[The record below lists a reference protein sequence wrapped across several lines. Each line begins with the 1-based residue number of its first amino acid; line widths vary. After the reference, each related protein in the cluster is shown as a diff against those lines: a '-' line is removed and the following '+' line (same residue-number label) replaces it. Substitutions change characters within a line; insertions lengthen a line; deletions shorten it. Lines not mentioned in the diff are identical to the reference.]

1 MNFYHDIKRNLLVYE
16 APSALHVAQL
26 LQSLPEARQINGAYV
41 AVPATLKNSQTL
53 RWMQYPVAP
62 IIGHHNYDFPI
73 EPGRK
78 PLEHQLVMCNFQLLN
93 PRCFNLS
100 DPGTMKTLPAL
111 WGADWLMQQNPG
123 WRTLVVAPLN
133 VIESVWA
140 KAIFTNF
147 LERRSFELLHGTAE
161 KRRILL
167 AKKPDFA
174 LINVDGVKIGAKFY
188 RQTRN
193 KTLELGGLS
202 KDLLEDSDIKI
213 VIIDE
218 ADSFCDASIGRHRVA
233 TIAFGKRDYTW
244 MLTGTPTSQ
253 APTDAYGL
261 AKFINNAHGKSFT
274 HFREETM
281 YKVGNSTWGWKPRRD
296 GYETAFK
303 LLTPAIRYDIR
314 DVWKDAPECTTQQR
328 LVPLTDEQKKQM
340 GALKRDLQVT
350 MQSGKVIDAINEIS
364 ARQKFLQISLGA
376 VYDDKHKTHKVDASP
391 RYEEVEKI
399 VQSTSRKVLIFS
411 PLTSIVDFLN
421 TTLSK
426 KWKCGVIN
434 GAVTQGA
441 RLGIIQAFVDDP
453 EFKIMIVDAQSMA
466 HGVNDLVVADTV
478 IWIAPIDKTRLYIQG
493 NKRAHRPGQRW
504 PVTVYQIVS
513 NKTEIEMFRR
523 LETNTS
529 MQGVLLDAVRRG
541 EL

>member
-1 MNFYHDIKRNLLVYE
+1 MNFFHDIKRNLLVYE
-16 APSALHVAQL
+16 TPSPLHVAQL
-26 LQSLPEARQINGAYV
+26 LQSLPEARQINGSHV

-78 PLEHQLVMCNFQLLN
+78 PLEHQLVMCNFQLLH

-111 WGADWLMQQNPG
+111 WGSEWLMQRNPG
-123 WRTLVVAPLN
+123 WRALVVAPLN

-140 KAIFTNF
+140 KAIFANF
-147 LERRSFELLHGTAE
+147 LGRRSFELLYGTAE
-161 KRRILL
+161 KRRALL

-174 LINVDGVKIGAKFY
+174 LINVDGVGIGAHTRKKF
-188 RQTRN
+188 
-193 KTLELGGLS
+193 ELDGLS
-202 KDLLEDSDIKI
+202 KDLAEDQEIKI
-213 VIIDE
+213 LIIDE
-218 ADSFCDASIGRHRVA
+218 ADSYCDAQTKRHRVA
-233 TIAFGKRDYTW
+233 RLAIGCRPFTW

-261 AKFINNAHGKSFT
+261 GKFINNAHGKSFRQ
-274 HFREETM
+274 FREETM
-281 YKVGNSTWGWKPRRD
+281 IQISNFKWIPRKD

-314 DVWKDAPECTTQQR
+314 DIWKDAPECTTQQR
-328 LVPLTDEQKKQM
+328 LVPLTDEQKRQM
-340 GALKRDLQVT
+340 AILKRDLQVT
-350 MQSGKVIDAINEIS
+350 MQSGKVIDAINEVT
-364 ARQKFLQISLGA
+364 ARQKFLQISLGL

-391 RYEEVEKI
+391 RYEEVERI
-399 VQSTSRKVLIFS
+399 IHSTSRKVLIFS

-421 TTLSK
+421 ATLSK
-426 KWKCGVIN
+426 KWKCRVIN
-434 GAVTQGA
+434 GAVLQSA
-441 RLGIIQAFVDDP
+441 RAGIISSFVNDP
-453 EFKIMIVDAQSMA
+453 EHKIMIVDAQSMS

-493 NKRAHRPGQRW
+493 NKRAHRPGQQW